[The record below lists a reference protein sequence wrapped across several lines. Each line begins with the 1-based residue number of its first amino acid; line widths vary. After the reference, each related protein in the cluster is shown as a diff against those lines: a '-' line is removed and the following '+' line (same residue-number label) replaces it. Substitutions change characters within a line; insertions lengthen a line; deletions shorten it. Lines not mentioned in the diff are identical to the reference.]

1 MPKYR
6 PISLFLMVFLLLP
19 ILARA
24 ESSILVYPKGN
35 AVFQFDPSSYK
46 LIYPGDSLYDPAYDR
61 FGVMLWDI
69 NRDRIAYELYQAP
82 GLLGFEPGY
91 MQKNAFNLP
100 TNRLTLYVDGFYR
113 VPRRLSDIYVRFLPT
128 PSNAEP
134 VIYVNDSKVEGLVYY
149 IPELVVST
157 PTENG
162 FFSDRI
168 SLDIVW
174 SGAQA
179 MEIMVFSDK
188 NGDGVFEGTQEYSVF
203 MQDQTIATEE
213 TSWGEIKARYH

>member
-1 MPKYR
+1 MSKYR
-6 PISLFLMVFLLLP
+6 PIFFV
-19 ILARA
+19 LAAFIFFPALASA
-24 ESSILVYPKGN
+24 ESSILVYPQGN

-46 LIYPGDSLYDPAYDR
+46 LVYPGDSLYDPAYDR

-69 NRDRIAYELYQAP
+69 NRSRIAYELYQAP

-100 TNRLTLYVDGFYR
+100 TNRLTLYVDGFFSS
-113 VPRRLSDIYVRFLPT
+113 PRRLNDIYVRFLPT
-128 PSNAEP
+128 PTNAEP
-134 VIYVNDSKVEGLVYY
+134 VIYVNDSRVEGLVYY
-149 IPELVVST
+149 IPELIVST

-174 SGAQA
+174 SGAKA
-179 MEIMVFSDK
+179 MKIMVFSDK
-188 NGDGVFEGTQEYSVF
+188 NGDGVFEGTEEYSVY
-203 MQDQTIATEE
+203 MQDQTVSTEDA
-213 TSWGEIKARYH
+213 SWGKIKAMYR